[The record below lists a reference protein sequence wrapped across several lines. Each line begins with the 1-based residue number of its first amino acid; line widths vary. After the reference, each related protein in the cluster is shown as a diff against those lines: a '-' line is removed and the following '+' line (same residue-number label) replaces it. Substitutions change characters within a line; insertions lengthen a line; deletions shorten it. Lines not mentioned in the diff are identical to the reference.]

1 MAKMVNGI
9 TADKKKF
16 SVGQL
21 ILNIIIIALLAIML
35 YPLLMAIWNALK
47 IERVFEDTKWYPVL
61 PLALTNL
68 WEVWDVLKEYILYT
82 VLVGLIGGGGLV
94 FIASLSAYTFSKMR
108 FPGRKFLYSMVI
120 GLMMMPGIITLIPQV
135 EIYTS
140 FGLTGG
146 KTETLMALILPLWTS
161 GPIFGVFLLSS
172 FFAGIPNDIF
182 ESARID
188 GANEFICYLRI
199 ALPLC
204 MPIMGTLAIMTL
216 VNIWNDYLWPMTVMK
231 EKVTIAAA
239 LIKKFTS
246 QYSTNQTLQ
255 FAGYLVASSP
265 IILLFIVANKYY
277 IEGLIGSSIK
287 L

>member
-216 VNIWNDYLWPMTVMK
+216 VNIWNDYLWPMTVM
-231 EKVTIAAA
+231 TI
-239 LIKKFTS
+239 LI
-246 QYSTNQTLQ
+246 
-255 FAGYLVASSP
+255 
-265 IILLFIVANKYY
+265 
-277 IEGLIGSSIK
+277 
-287 L
+287 